1 MTVRLTTLNNGLRVV
16 TDAMPHL
23 KTATVGVWVDAGAR
37 DESAAENGVA
47 HLLEHMAF
55 KGTER
60 RTARAIAEEIEAVGG
75 QIDAYT
81 SREQTAFYARV
92 MSEDVPLAVDILADI
107 LQHPVFSDVEL
118 ERERQVVIQEI
129 GQAEDTPDDIVFDL
143 LQETA
148 FPGQALG
155 RSILG
160 TVAGVGAMTR
170 NQLADYMARHY
181 KAPKMVLAAAGGL
194 DHEQLVALAADAFA
208 GLARGGDATETPA
221 VFQGGDARRQRDLEQ
236 VHFTLAVP
244 GVSFAD
250 PDFHAVQ
257 IYSTILGGGMSSRLF
272 QEVREVRGLAYAVF
286 SFASSFSDGGL
297 FGVYAAT
304 GEREAETLVPVL
316 LDEMH
321 KLSERVGED
330 EVARAKAQL
339 KAGLLMS
346 LESSSARAEQLGRQ
360 VLTYG
365 RPLVVEE
372 LLAAVAGV
380 DGDAVMRVGRRLL
393 AGTQPAVA
401 AIGRIQH
408 LASYPQIAAQF
419 TGARAQK

>member
-16 TDAMPHL
+16 TDTMPHL

-37 DESAAENGVA
+37 DENPVEHGIA

-60 RTARAIAEEIEAVGG
+60 RSARALAEEIEAVGG

-92 MSEDVPLAVDILADI
+92 MSEDMPLAVDILGDI
-107 LQHPVFSDVEL
+107 LQHPVFSDIEL

-129 GQAEDTPDDIVFDL
+129 GQAEDTPDDVVFDL

-148 FPGQALG
+148 YPDQALG

-160 TVAGVGAMTR
+160 TVEGIGATTR
-170 NQLADYMARHY
+170 GQLADYMARHY

-194 DHEQLVALAADAFA
+194 DHEQLVAMAAEAFA
-208 GLARGGDATETPA
+208 GLSQGAEEAPTPA
-221 VFQGGDARRQRDLEQ
+221 GYRGGDARRERDLEQ

-244 GVSFAD
+244 GVSFVD

-257 IYSTILGGGMSSRLF
+257 VYSTVLGGGMSSRLF
-272 QEVREVRGLAYAVF
+272 QEVREVRGLAYSVF
-286 SFASSFSDGGL
+286 SFASSFRDGGL

-304 GEREAETLVPVL
+304 GEREAETLVSVL
-316 LDEMH
+316 LEEMH
-321 KLSERVGED
+321 KLTESVGED
-330 EVARAKAQL
+330 EVARAKAQI

-365 RPLVVEE
+365 RPLAVED
-372 LLAAVAGV
+372 LLATIAKV
-380 DGDAVMRVGRRLL
+380 DVDAVTHAGRRLL
-393 AGTQPAVA
+393 TGIRPAVA

-419 TGARAQK
+419 AGSQIQK